1 MIGRQAVSLSLV
13 GHNHKMT
20 SELTTRRTFAVTQI
34 IVGLGTTLLFAK
46 SFFNFS
52 RSESFG
58 AIGYWYILP
67 VACFL
72 LISFL
77 ALSRNNEKFRVS
89 SSGLWGATLGAYLAF
104 ALPAYLLFISSA
116 TYTGGGVNIGF
127 ALLSLAAPALVPI
140 LLSIG
145 LIVGEFLAYLRAP
158 NSAFKRDSPRSGRAP

>member
-1 MIGRQAVSLSLV
+1 
-13 GHNHKMT
+13 MT

-34 IVGLGTTLLFAK
+34 IVGLLTPLLFEK
-46 SFFNFS
+46 SMFNFS
-52 RSESFG
+52 RSGSFG

-89 SSGLWGATLGAYLAF
+89 RSGLWGATTGAYLAF
-104 ALPAYLLFISSA
+104 VLPAYLLFIASA
-116 TYTGGGVNIGF
+116 TYTGGGVDIGL
-127 ALLSLAAPALVPI
+127 ALLAVGAPVLVPI